1 MSFAYNLKYIK
12 DELGATNYQ
21 LAKWFGCSQSSLINW
36 LDGGVMPHTKT
47 RQKIADYFG
56 ISLAELD
63 GDERPVL
70 PQNWKKKQP
79 AKIGGLDIP
88 DGLSEDKLWIINRI
102 LNCDEREAK
111 RIKSVYT
118 AMMDE

>member
-12 DELGATNYQ
+12 DELEVTNYQ

-70 PQNWKKKQP
+70 PQNWKKKGSPITVNSDEAALDAELLKRLLDLTPDEVEKVDAFVQ
-79 AKIGGLDIP
+79 GL
-88 DGLSEDKLWIINRI
+88 LAAR
-102 LNCDEREAK
+102 
-111 RIKSVYT
+111 
-118 AMMDE
+118 